1 LIHITKVKPLENY
14 CLEVQLE
21 NGSSVIL
28 SLRSRLGTA
37 RFGLLEDEAFF
48 RTVATDGNCI
58 RWGNKIELSISEI
71 FQLVQ
76 KQGYHKEL
84 YDLL

>member
-1 LIHITKVKPLENY
+1 MIHITKVKPLEDY

-28 SLRSRLGTA
+28 SLKSRLRTV
-37 RFGLLEDEAFF
+37 RFGMLEDEAFY
-48 RTVATDGNCI
+48 RRVTTDGNCI
-58 RWGNKIELSISEI
+58 RWGNKLELSVSEI

-76 KQGYHKEL
+76 KKE
-84 YDLL
+84 

>member
-1 LIHITKVKPLENY
+1 LIHITKVEPLENY

-28 SLRSRLGTA
+28 SLRGRLGTV
-37 RFGLLEDEAFF
+37 RFGLLKDEVFF
-48 RTVATDGNCI
+48 RSVTTDGNCI

-76 KQGYHKEL
+76 KQEYPKG
-84 YDLL
+84 